1 MKMDED
7 WEVEIERR
15 KAEQRLLDRQWPR
28 RLDSEPREPPFV
40 VNRHAIVLGLVLA
53 LLCAGGIWN
62 TFRNA
67 THQNRQQAA
76 PAYVTDQPTPSAER

>member
-1 MKMDED
+1 MDED
-7 WEVEIERR
+7 WEAEIERR
-15 KAEQRLLDRQWPR
+15 KAERRLLERQRSR
-28 RLDSEPREPPFV
+28 RSEPEQTWLPFA
-40 VNRHAIVLGLVLA
+40 VNRHAIVLGLVFA

-67 THQNRQQAA
+67 THQNRRQAA